1 MQIKNAERGLNLAET
16 IREIIHEHLL
26 IRNGVVMGQCLLR
39 ASNVAG
45 TIPELTKEQGILEL
59 SMSDVMGSYIAVGYA
74 LAGRRPIYVV
84 RYQGFQWFNAPAL
97 LNYARISKEMWGN
110 PCPVFI
116 RSIGM
121 DGSGGPT
128 IGPVA
133 SCSQHGMF
141 TRMPK
146 IPCCA
151 PMTPGEYKKIW
162 QHYLDHDDPLFVD
175 EYRTGYPI
183 DYEMSDI
190 VQEHA
195 DITLY
200 PISSTRLN
208 ALKAVDEL
216 SKLKIKCNVIH
227 LLWLKPFVVNDRILG
242 PLENS
247 LFGGIILD
255 TDFENGTAKCMA
267 ADIMLQT
274 SKKVRVLGLEERCH
288 GFAPHFDNQPPS
300 AEKICSFVQKIV
312 NA

>member
-1 MQIKNAERGLNLAET
+1 MQIENAERKLSLAET
-16 IREIIHEHLL
+16 ICEITREHLL
-26 IRNGVVMGQCLLR
+26 TRNGVVVGQCLLR
-39 ASNVAG
+39 AGNVVG

-59 SMSDVMGSYIAVGYA
+59 SMADVMGSYIAVGFA

-97 LNYARISKEMWGN
+97 LNYARVSKEMWGR

-141 TRMPK
+141 TRMPR

-151 PMTPGEYKKIW
+151 PMTPGEYRKIW
-162 QHYLDHDDPLFVD
+162 QYYLDHDDPLFVD
-175 EYRTGYPI
+175 EYRTGYPVN
-183 DYEMSDI
+183 YEMPDI
-190 VQEHA
+190 IRRNA
-195 DITLY
+195 DVTLF

-208 ALKAVDEL
+208 ALKAAD
-216 SKLKIKCNVIH
+216 KLKSEDIICNVIH
-227 LLWLKPFVVNDRILG
+227 ILWLKPFVVDEKILE
-242 PLENS
+242 PLEDS
-247 LFGGIILD
+247 LFGGIVLD

-274 SKKVRVLGLEERCH
+274 SQKVRVLGLEERCH

-300 AEKICSFVQKIV
+300 AEKIYSYVKRLID
-312 NA
+312 A